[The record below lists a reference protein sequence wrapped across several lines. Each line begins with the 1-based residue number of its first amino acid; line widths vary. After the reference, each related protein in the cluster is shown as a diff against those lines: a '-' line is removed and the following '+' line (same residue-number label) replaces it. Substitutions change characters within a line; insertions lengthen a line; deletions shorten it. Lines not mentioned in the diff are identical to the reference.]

1 MITDPPK
8 KKPKIDDP
16 AVMEFINRGMASP
29 AKEQGKAK
37 GKEGSAPRQV
47 PISITMTPDFLER
60 LDAAAK
66 AMSMNRSAFV
76 KMAVSAYLKTM

>member
-29 AKEQGKAK
+29 VKAK

-47 PISITMTPDFLER
+47 PVSITMTPDFLER